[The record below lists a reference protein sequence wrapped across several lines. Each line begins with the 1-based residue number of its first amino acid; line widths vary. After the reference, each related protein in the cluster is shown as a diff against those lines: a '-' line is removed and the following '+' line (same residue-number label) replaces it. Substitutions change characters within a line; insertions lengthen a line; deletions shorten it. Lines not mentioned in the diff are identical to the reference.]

1 MTWTNKILYSGNI
14 AQKICMKFSYYIE
27 QWFFGWQNFT
37 IFEFFKE
44 GKKKSLLN
52 FFLSAKE
59 NAIFDKSINREIK
72 NYSRY

>member
-44 GKKKSLLN
+44 GKKN
-52 FFLSAKE
+52 HC
-59 NAIFDKSINREIK
+59 
-72 NYSRY
+72 